1 MMSRRI
7 ISAIVLLV
15 ISFGACALEGDY
27 KSRLSRDSIL
37 IGDQIDWS
45 VIIDIK
51 KGEVF
56 ELTEPEETP
65 VPGVETIS
73 KMVLDT
79 LKDKK
84 DMLQIEAKMVVT
96 SFDSGSYQLPDLVG
110 ILEHTDGT
118 REAIVFEGPALEV
131 TTIPIDTATYEIKDI
146 KGQMTYPITF
156 RELLPWFGLALLLAA
171 IVWAAVRYIRHRR
184 ENRTFFGRPVVKD
197 PAHIVALR
205 ELEKIRRQKLWQSDK
220 QKQYYTEVT
229 DTLREYIAE
238 RYGIATMERPSGE
251 MLYDLRAQGVDA
263 ALYDEISDLF
273 SRADL
278 VKFAKYEATKEEN
291 EEAVPT
297 AVRFVNSTYLQEI
310 ETN

>member
-1 MMSRRI
+1 MDRQL
-7 ISAIVLLV
+7 AILFQERGGVL
-15 ISFGACALEGDY
+15 STA
-27 KSRLSRDSIL
+27 
-37 IGDQIDWS
+37 
-45 VIIDIK
+45 
-51 KGEVF
+51 
-56 ELTEPEETP
+56 EL
-65 VPGVETIS
+65 
-73 KMVLDT
+73 KAAVLYY
-79 LKDKK
+79 DKIQK
-84 DMLQIEAKMVVT
+84 
-96 SFDSGSYQLPDLVG
+96 
-110 ILEHTDGT
+110 
-118 REAIVFEGPALEV
+118 
-131 TTIPIDTATYEIKDI
+131 
-146 KGQMTYPITF
+146 
-156 RELLPWFGLALLLAA
+156 LLA
-171 IVWAAVRYIRHRR
+171 R
-184 ENRTFFGRPVVKD
+184 G
-197 PAHIVALR
+197 